1 MIYNPTEYQTELIM
15 YKKPVKK
22 NDNVLYTLVESK
34 ILAGD
39 YIFLKHAKDRQ
50 NERQISDLDVLNIL
64 EGKAGF
70 NRKRNK
76 AKDHHEEGREDWN
89 YCIEGVDF
97 DKNSIRIIIS
107 FMDSLMPIITV
118 MRIKE

>member
-1 MIYNPTEYQTELIM
+1 MIYNPAEHQKELIM
-15 YKKPVKK
+15 YKKPAKQ
-22 NDNVLYTLVESK
+22 NDSVLYALVKSK
-34 ILAGD
+34 ILTGD

-50 NERQISDLDVLNIL
+50 NERQISDLNVLNIL

-70 NRKRNK
+70 SRKRNK
-76 AKDHHEEGREDWN
+76 AKDHYEEGREDWN

-107 FMDSLMPIITV
+107 FMDTLMPIITV
-118 MRIKE
+118 MRINK

>member
-1 MIYNPTEYQTELIM
+1 MIYNPAEYQKESIM
-15 YKKPVKK
+15 YKKPVKRNDSLLYALVK
-22 NDNVLYTLVESK
+22 NK
-34 ILAGD
+34 ILTGD

-50 NERQISDLDVLNIL
+50 NERLISDLDVLNIL
-64 EGKAGF
+64 EGKTGF

-97 DKNSIRIIIS
+97 DRNSIRIIIS

-118 MRIKE
+118 MRIKK